1 MKIAGNDFTST
12 EKRNRINSI
21 VRPIDVKNRFCQH
34 CHVKLINNPDQ
45 KIGEKYV
52 FKCPQ
57 CGVTYYNLAN
67 TEPQQKLVTAFP
79 TVDINRADYNE
90 RPKNI
95 MQNVKD
101 RLSRSEYFILKNL
114 QDKAAESNGEGK
126 DPQLKFLRQNNKIR
140 ITNVD
145 YYSYD
150 DDR

>member
-1 MKIAGNDFTST
+1 MKVAAGNEFTST

-21 VRPIDVKNRFCQH
+21 VKPIDVKNRFCTH
-34 CHVKLINNPDQ
+34 CHVKLINNPYQ

-57 CGVTYYNLAN
+57 CGVISYNLGN
-67 TEPQQKLVTAFP
+67 TEPQQRLVTAFP
-79 TVDINRADYNE
+79 TVDITRADYNE
-90 RPKNI
+90 KPKNI

-114 QDKAAESNGEGK
+114 QEKAQSNGEK
-126 DPQLKFLRQNNKIR
+126 DPQLRFLRQNNKIR

-150 DDR
+150 DDE

>member
-1 MKIAGNDFTST
+1 MKVAGIETTD
-12 EKRNRINSI
+12 KRNRINSI
-21 VRPIDVKNRFCQH
+21 VKPIDVKNRFCTH
-34 CHVKLINNPDQ
+34 CHVKLINNPFN

-57 CGVTYYNLAN
+57 CGVISYNLGN
-67 TEPQQKLVTAFP
+67 TEPQQRLVTSFP
-79 TVDINRADYNE
+79 TVDITRADYNE
-90 RPKNI
+90 KPKNI

-114 QDKAAESNGEGK
+114 QEKAQSNGEK
-126 DPQLKFLRQNNKIR
+126 DPQLRFLRQNNKIR

-150 DDR
+150 DDE